1 MDQSSYIDAAKKK
14 LGIDSDNALSIE
26 MGLTRSAISRYRTH
40 KSYFDEYAC
49 FKLAEI
55 LELDARIIMSEMR
68 LIKEKDPEKSDFWKE
83 QLKKYTTL
91 SKDIEDTDSSF
102 NYRLC

>member
-14 LGIDSDNALSIE
+14 LNIDSDNALSIE
-26 MGLTRSAISRYRTH
+26 MGLTRSAVSRYRTH
-40 KSYFDEYAC
+40 KSFFDDYAC

-55 LELDARIIMSEMR
+55 LEVDARVIMAEMR
-68 LIKEKDPEKSDFWKE
+68 LIKEKDPEKSEFWKE

-91 SKDIEDTDSSF
+91 SKDMEASDSSL
-102 NYRLC
+102 NSILC